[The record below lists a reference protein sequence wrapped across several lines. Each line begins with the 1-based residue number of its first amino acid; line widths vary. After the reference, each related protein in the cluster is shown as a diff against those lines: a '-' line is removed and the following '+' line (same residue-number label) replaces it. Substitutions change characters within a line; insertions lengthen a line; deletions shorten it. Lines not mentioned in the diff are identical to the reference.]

1 MFKLVSK
8 IVLFSMLIILLSGC
22 QYDINSNVNFEIE
35 IPTKISPNISL
46 TIKTNFYYENVEII
60 IDGEETSSSSF
71 HMRGERGEGALTHKI
86 KFLRRLLNKWQKK
99 E

>member
-71 HMRGERGEGALTHKI
+71 HMGGERGEG
-86 KFLRRLLNKWQKK
+86 
-99 E
+99 